1 MSDKPDVVQIKMD
14 QPNLPRSAS
23 VASKALQIKLADNE
37 SVIVYNHIQ
46 GHILDA
52 LMKAVFGRAH

>member
-1 MSDKPDVVQIKMD
+1 MSDKPDIVQIKMD
-14 QPNLPRSAS
+14 QPNLLRPAA

-46 GHILDA
+46 GYILDA
-52 LMKAVFGRAH
+52 LMYSSI

>member
-1 MSDKPDVVQIKMD
+1 MIFKTVCYWV
-14 QPNLPRSAS
+14 LTA

-46 GHILDA
+46 GYILDA
-52 LMKAVFGRAH
+52 LMKAVFDRAH

>member
-1 MSDKPDVVQIKMD
+1 MSDKPDIVQIKMD
-14 QPNLPRSAS
+14 QPNLPRPAA

-46 GHILDA
+46 GYI
-52 LMKAVFGRAH
+52 